1 MPIFN
6 STLDT
11 RDANF
16 QKNKAEMLEMTEV
29 MEELLLEAS
38 QGGGDEATERLRS
51 RGNCRYENVYLCS
64 STQIH
69 RFWK

>member
-11 RDANF
+11 RGANF

-51 RGNCRYENVYLCS
+51 RGKLPIRERISLLLDPDS
-64 STQIH
+64 P
-69 RFWK
+69 FWK